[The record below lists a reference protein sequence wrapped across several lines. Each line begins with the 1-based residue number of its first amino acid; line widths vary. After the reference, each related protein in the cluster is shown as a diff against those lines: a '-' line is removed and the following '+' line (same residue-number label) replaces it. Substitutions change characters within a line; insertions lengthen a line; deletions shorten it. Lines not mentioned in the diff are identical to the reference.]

1 MGICSLI
8 LGGGR
13 ETKESVIDPTVGLV
27 FSKKV
32 ADPVKKGDVLATIYG
47 NDEEKVKKVAQKL
60 DIPYKHFAMK
70 PLKRGFKKIE
80 KETQIKG
87 ENIAVVGDQIF
98 TDVLGGNRSGMFT
111 ILVEPIDN
119 KKDYWYTAWKRPIE
133 NKIKNKIKKET
144 NLEMQI
150 KNILRYKMLINWSY
164 IIGYLLVTPFICIFL
179 YTYRHLWWLMIT
191 MFGLILAGVLTDYFL
206 FHHVSDRIKEL
217 THVNKELMELKKK
230 HKE

>member
-1 MGICSLI
+1 MKNIYPNLYYAKVEEITIQELIKNKIKLLI
-8 LGGGR
+8 LDVDN
-13 ETKESVIDPTVGLV
+13 TLIDYYKKLSDSVINW
-27 FSKKV
+27 SKEM
-32 ADPVKKGDVLATIYG
+32 KGQGIKLYILSNT

-80 KETQIKG
+80 KETQIKA

-133 NKIKNKIKKET
+133 NKIKNIIKKET
-144 NLEMQI
+144 KEG
-150 KNILRYKMLINWSY
+150 KNKNVY
-164 IIGYLLVTPFICIFL
+164 
-179 YTYRHLWWLMIT
+179 
-191 MFGLILAGVLTDYFL
+191 
-206 FHHVSDRIKEL
+206 
-217 THVNKELMELKKK
+217 
-230 HKE
+230 